1 MDGPTDVRRHPS
13 EGINDVRRMPQKEP
27 FQLRQTQKRTG
38 MGEAMICPRCS
49 YEWEPRK
56 PNPKVCPRCKGRLD
70 WHVPKVTQSKQ
81 KEVK

>member
-1 MDGPTDVRRHPS
+1 
-13 EGINDVRRMPQKEP
+13 
-27 FQLRQTQKRTG
+27 
-38 MGEAMICPRCS
+38 MICPRCS